1 MGKDKAQN
9 KNKPKK
15 IKFNVDVAK
24 RIKAEKKSKKKP
36 VEMPEVELVGLKGGK
51 NKANKVE
58 GSKTGRGSD
67 KYNDEKIQK
76 RIAKDKEIILREL
89 EKSFGIVTNA
99 IGKARVSNTTFYKW
113 YNEDKEFTKAVD
125 EIQNGFDV
133 IVEDKLK
140 QKIIQNDGH
149 SIRFYLSHRV
159 KKYRPNVG
167 IGQAEDL
174 EPIELII
181 ERYKPDD
188 DYKKSKK

>member
-15 IKFNVDVAK
+15 LNFNVEVARK
-24 RIKAEKKSKKKP
+24 RGKKKP
-36 VEMPEVELVGLKGGK
+36 VEMPEVELVGLKDKK
-51 NKANKVE
+51 NKANKVN
-58 GSKTGRGSD
+58 GNNKTGRGSD
-67 KYNDEKIQK
+67 KYNDEKIKK

-99 IGKARVSNTTFYKW
+99 IGKAKVSNVTFYKW
-113 YNEDKEFTKAVD
+113 YKEDKEFAKAVD

-167 IGQAEDL
+167 IGKAEDL

-188 DYKKSKK
+188 DDKKIKK